1 MTRRHRTRRP
11 RRTPMRTSVS
21 ARRLDV
27 VVLTLLALW
36 GAESHLAAYIDPGSG
51 ALIWQ
56 ALVAGFVGAAF
67 YFRRFFSRLF
77 SRGDRQDP
85 PSSSGS

>member
-1 MTRRHRTRRP
+1 MRTRF
-11 RRTPMRTSVS
+11 S

-27 VVLTLLALW
+27 VVLTMLVLW
-36 GAESHLAAYIDPGSG
+36 GAEGRLDAYIDPGSG

-85 PSSSGS
+85 PTNSGS

>member
-1 MTRRHRTRRP
+1 MCTT
-11 RRTPMRTSVS
+11 VS
-21 ARRLDV
+21 PRRLDV
-27 VVLTLLALW
+27 VVLTVLVLW
-36 GAESHLAAYIDPGSG
+36 GAEGRLDAYIDPGSG